1 MIPLNLIKE
10 LILGFLVKLIIMEF
24 NQLPISSELIKQMGI
39 NGIVKPTMVQEKV
52 IPLVIENRDV
62 IVQSETGSGKTIGF
76 AAPTI
81 DATDK
86 EGVIRVLVIA
96 PTRELALQIS
106 GEYKKLSRY
115 KGLSV
120 ASVYGGVGINDQI
133 RDVRRADV
141 VIGTPGRILD
151 LINRNVMNL
160 SGVKHLVFD
169 EADRLLDMG
178 FSKDINAI
186 IGFLPKER
194 QSLMFSATVNKRI
207 IDLSSKYMNS
217 PVKVMLN
224 NVLST
229 DLLKQYYYDT
239 NFSDKNALLVHLIK
253 TNEEGLKLVFCNTK
267 YKTRELAR
275 ILKTNRIKA
284 GFINGDLTQNN
295 RERVISDFDSG
306 YIKVL
311 VATDVAARGLDINDI
326 THVFNYELPRESET
340 YAHRI
345 GRTARNGKKGIA
357 ISLLTRQDNYMMQL
371 IKREYKFLIEKG
383 SPVKFSAISSPVDF
397 FRPVNRGHFYD
408 KKFRRH

>member
-62 IVQSETGSGKTIGF
+62 IVQSETGSGKTISF

-169 EADRLLDMG
+169 EA
-178 FSKDINAI
+178 
-186 IGFLPKER
+186 
-194 QSLMFSATVNKRI
+194 
-207 IDLSSKYMNS
+207 
-217 PVKVMLN
+217 
-224 NVLST
+224 
-229 DLLKQYYYDT
+229 
-239 NFSDKNALLVHLIK
+239 
-253 TNEEGLKLVFCNTK
+253 
-267 YKTRELAR
+267 
-275 ILKTNRIKA
+275 
-284 GFINGDLTQNN
+284 
-295 RERVISDFDSG
+295 
-306 YIKVL
+306 
-311 VATDVAARGLDINDI
+311 
-326 THVFNYELPRESET
+326 
-340 YAHRI
+340 
-345 GRTARNGKKGIA
+345 
-357 ISLLTRQDNYMMQL
+357 
-371 IKREYKFLIEKG
+371 
-383 SPVKFSAISSPVDF
+383 
-397 FRPVNRGHFYD
+397 
-408 KKFRRH
+408 

>member
-1 MIPLNLIKE
+1 
-10 LILGFLVKLIIMEF
+10 MEF
-24 NQLPISSELIKQMGI
+24 NQLPISSELIRQMGV
-39 NGIVKPTMVQEKV
+39 NGIVKPTLVQEKV
-52 IPLVIENRDV
+52 IPLVIENKDV
-62 IVQSETGSGKTIGF
+62 IVQSETGSGKTISF

-81 DATDK
+81 DSIDR
-86 EGVIRVLVIA
+86 EGIIRVLVIA

-106 GEYKKLSRY
+106 GEYKKLSKF

-120 ASVYGGVGINDQI
+120 ASVYGGVSINEQV
-133 RDVRRADV
+133 RQVRRTDI
-141 VIGTPGRILD
+141 VIGTPGRLLD
-151 LINRNVMNL
+151 LINRGVMDL
-160 SGVKHLVFD
+160 STVKHLVFD

-178 FSKDINAI
+178 FSRDINAI

-194 QSLMFSATVNKRI
+194 QSLMFSATINKRI
-207 IDLSSKYMNS
+207 IDLAGKYMNS

-239 NFSDKNALLVHLIK
+239 NFSDRNALLVHLIK
-253 TNEEGLKLVFCNTK
+253 SDELGLKLVFCNTK
-267 YKTRELAR
+267 RKTRELTKVLR
-275 ILKTNRIKA
+275 TNKIKA

-311 VATDVAARGLDINDI
+311 VATDVAARGIDINGI

-345 GRTARNGKKGIA
+345 GRTARNGNKGVA
-357 ISLLTRQDNYMMQL
+357 ISLLTREDNYMMQL
-371 IKREYKFLIEKG
+371 IRRDYKFLIEKA
-383 SPVKFSAISSPVDF
+383 SPVKFSAISNPVDF
-397 FRPVNRGHFYD
+397 FRPARNRGHFYD
-408 KKFRRH
+408 KRFRRH